1 MTWSQSQTSASL
13 FKWLGNPNKLENLKI
28 TTQNNH
34 TQTSVLRESD
44 GNPRPQVYCPHSPFL
59 LSTFIRMILKLEAFA
74 GLSGDMFLGLLADL
88 GDFHDELQQLPQLLH
103 LEEELKIIYSQKNKN
118 GIACTHVKIIDL
130 KQNER
135 HGHHHHRHLKDVY
148 KIIEDSEL
156 DTASKERAKA
166 IFADIGQAE
175 SEVHGVS
182 IEKIHFH
189 EVGAIDSIAD
199 VIGAAW
205 MIEMLG
211 IEKTYCTAVH
221 TGYGFV
227 NTEHG
232 KLPVPAPAT
241 QKLLQGIPCMAG
253 DVKSEMVTPTGAAI
267 LKSLQPD
274 FHIPVLTENKV
285 GYGPGEKDF
294 EIPNVLRGSLCEN
307 PQKNDEQLYILQCN
321 LDDCSGEA
329 LGQEFQQMIMDAGA
343 VDISIHPIL
352 MKKGRPANMISIMAK
367 EVYLDTLTKLLLEM
381 TSTIG
386 VRYFPVQRKELK
398 RMPITLASPWGDIRA
413 KQVILPSGK
422 TRIKPE
428 SDDIMSI
435 AKEKGLNPQHIKQEI
450 RQNQE
455 GN

>member
-1 MTWSQSQTSASL
+1 
-13 FKWLGNPNKLENLKI
+13 
-28 TTQNNH
+28 
-34 TQTSVLRESD
+34 
-44 GNPRPQVYCPHSPFL
+44 
-59 LSTFIRMILKLEAFA
+59 MILKLEAFA

-88 GDFHDELQQLPQLLH
+88 GDFHDQLQKLPQLLH
-103 LEEELKIIYSQKNKN
+103 LEEELKICYSQKNKN

-130 KQNER
+130 KQEER
-135 HGHHHHRHLKDVY
+135 HAHEHHHHRHLKDVY
-148 KIIEDSEL
+148 KIIDNSDL
-156 DTASKERAKA
+156 DAASKERARA
-166 IFADIGQAE
+166 IFAEIAKAE

-199 VIGAAW
+199 VLGAAW

-211 IEKTYCTAVH
+211 IEKTYCTTVH

-241 QKLLQGIPCMAG
+241 QKILQGIPCMAG

-267 LKSLQPD
+267 LKNLHAD
-274 FHIPVLTENKV
+274 FEIPVLTENKV

-294 EIPNVLRGSLCEN
+294 EIPNVLRGSLCEKPHN
-307 PQKNDEQLYILQCN
+307 KNEQLYVLQCN
-321 LDDCSGEA
+321 LDDCNGET
-329 LGQEFQQMIMDAGA
+329 LGQEFQQMIMDTGA
-343 VDISIHPIL
+343 LDISIHPIL
-352 MKKGRPANMISIMAK
+352 MKKGRPANMISIMTK
-367 EVYLDTLTKLLLEM
+367 EAHLDALTNLLLEM

-398 RMPITLASPWGDIRA
+398 RMPVTLASPWGDIRA

-428 SDDIMSI
+428 SDDIMNI
-435 AKEKGLNPQHIKQEI
+435 AKEQGLNPQHIKQEI
-450 RQNQE
+450 RQSWE